1 MGPKGPFALGKIE
14 QFGEYGFNLKSNSK
28 KTSLCGQCLDIIL
41 TSISKFRNEK
51 TQVCSLVLVVN

>member
-28 KTSLCGQCLDIIL
+28 KTSLMWSVFGYNTDFH
-41 TSISKFRNEK
+41 ISF
-51 TQVCSLVLVVN
+51 QVQK